1 VEYRPVRVH
10 TTHGR
15 LSLPVGHRAFRGDD
29 SLQRSVRGPGSVAVN
44 AQNALA
50 TVGVTDSEY
59 RDTVSPT
66 AVIDPVNE
74 APGLNLRL

>member
-1 VEYRPVRVH
+1 
-10 TTHGR
+10 
-15 LSLPVGHRAFRGDD
+15 
-29 SLQRSVRGPGSVAVN
+29 VAVD